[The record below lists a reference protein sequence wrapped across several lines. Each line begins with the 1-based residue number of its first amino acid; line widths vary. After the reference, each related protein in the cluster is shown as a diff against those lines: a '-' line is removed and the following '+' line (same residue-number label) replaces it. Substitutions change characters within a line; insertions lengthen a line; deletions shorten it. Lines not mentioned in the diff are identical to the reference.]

1 MDDNTGWV
9 VGFVIGGI
17 VVVAVVALVVPILV
31 LAGRI
36 AKDAWRINASLGESV
51 RNTAG
56 LAKLNTTIEHA
67 TVIIAGLERGRH
79 RLGG

>member
-1 MDDNTGWV
+1 MDNSAWV
-9 VGFVIGGI
+9 VGFVIGGV

-36 AKDAWRINASLGESV
+36 AKEASAINASLEQAG

-56 LAKLNTTIEHA
+56 LSKLHTTIDHA
-67 TVIIAGLERGRH
+67 VVIISGLERGRH